1 MLSMMARA
9 QLARNKN
16 TPAQAAQA
24 SAIIF
29 RMLKWSARDP
39 DREMGR
45 DNPKSIVAVVHRVG
59 WL

>member
-1 MLSMMARA
+1 MARA